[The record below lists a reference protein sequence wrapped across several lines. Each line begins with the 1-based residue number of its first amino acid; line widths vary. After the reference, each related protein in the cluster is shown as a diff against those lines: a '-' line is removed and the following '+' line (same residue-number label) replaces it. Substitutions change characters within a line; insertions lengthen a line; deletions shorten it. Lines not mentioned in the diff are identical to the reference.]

1 MTEETES
8 GEPGGSAPYYKRVG
22 EVVRKAE
29 ASQIEIEPVRRPAH
43 RLEHFAMSGS
53 REELLAEVLPERLLE
68 SPVSA
73 YLATLS
79 PSSRR
84 PMRTNLETIASFVSG
99 GRAQAKELAWW
110 RLRYQHTSLIR
121 STLAELYAP
130 ATANLM
136 LSAVRG
142 VLKSSFRLGYM
153 SAEDHARAA
162 DVPPVRGS
170 RLPPGRSIERGELYD
185 LFRVCYEDGKKAR
198 GARDAAMLALLYVCG
213 LRRSEAVSLDL
224 ADYDPDTLEVR
235 VRGKGNKERLNY
247 AEGGAD
253 RAINLWVSVRGE
265 SEGALLLPVNKGGR
279 IVYERELRSERDGA
293 NVPRRLSDQAVYD
306 AVRRRQKEA
315 GVKKL
320 SPHDFRKTFIGDLLD
335 AIGDLSAAQ
344 QLAGHADPGTTARY
358 DRRGERA
365 KRKAASHLHVPYF
378 GGGTS
383 GEE

>member
-1 MTEETES
+1 
-8 GEPGGSAPYYKRVG
+8 
-22 EVVRKAE
+22 
-29 ASQIEIEPVRRPAH
+29 
-43 RLEHFAMSGS
+43 MSGS
-53 REELLAEVLPERLLE
+53 REELLAAEVLPERSLE

-142 VLKSSFRLGYM
+142 VLNSSFRLGYM
-153 SAEDHARAA
+153 SAEDYGRAT

-170 RLPPGRSIERGELYD
+170 RLPPGRYIERGELYD
-185 LFRVCYEDGKKAR
+185 RFRVCYEDGKKVR
-198 GARDAAMLALLYVCG
+198 GARDAAMPALLYVCG
-213 LRRSEAVSLDL
+213 LRRNEVVSLNL
-224 ADYDPDTLEVR
+224 ADYNPDTLEVR
-235 VRGKGNKERLNY
+235 VRGKGNEERLNY

-265 SEGALLLPVNKGGR
+265 SEEAHLLPVNKDGR
-279 IVYERELRSERDGA
+279 VLYERERELRSERGGA
-293 NVPRRLSDQAVYD
+293 KVPGRLSDQAVYD

-315 GVKKL
+315 GGKKL
-320 SPHDFRKTFIGDLLD
+320 SPRLQEDLYRGPLECHRRPPH
-335 AIGDLSAAQ
+335 GPAA
-344 QLAGHADPGTTARY
+344 GRAR
-358 DRRGERA
+358 RPRNHREVR
-365 KRKAASHLHVPYF
+365 P
-378 GGGTS
+378 
-383 GEE
+383 